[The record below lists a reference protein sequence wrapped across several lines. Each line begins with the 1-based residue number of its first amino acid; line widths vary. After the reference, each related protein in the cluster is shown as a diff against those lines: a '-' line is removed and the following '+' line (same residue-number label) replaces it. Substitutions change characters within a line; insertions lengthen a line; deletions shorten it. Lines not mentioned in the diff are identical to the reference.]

1 LPHTESDTDATLDGS
16 WPARV
21 RKGFRAHPF
30 AIIATVVA
38 LALGIALTTAGWTA
52 TSSSETSPGQLP
64 PLPPRQHNTLLSPGL
79 VSLEAADAAG
89 HFISVTRDTAAL
101 AAVSPADSAS
111 ARRAA
116 TLTAVPGLATASS
129 STSPYGSPSSATRP
143 GSPSS
148 ATRPGSPSSP
158 TPSGSPSNS
167 MAPGSPGDST
177 AAGSPSSPTPSGSPS
192 NSTAPGSPAGATPG
206 IFPGRNCFSFQAA
219 DGRFLHDSAGRLR
232 LAAADHSPAFARE
245 ATFCL
250 RDGYAPG
257 SALLEEAGHRGRFV
271 RHLGAELRVSEGDPR
286 GCSFLIREPLART

>member
-148 ATRPGSPSSP
+148 ATRPGSPSS
-158 TPSGSPSNS
+158 
-167 MAPGSPGDST
+167 
-177 AAGSPSSPTPSGSPS
+177 
-192 NSTAPGSPAGATPG
+192 STAPGSPAGATPG